1 MRSLPF
7 LALVLG
13 ASLVAPRLSAAPTD
27 ITRAREQF
35 VDFYPGKPG
44 SHEGN
49 LSLKSS
55 NEPSPDVARAL
66 HFARTLE
73 ADGRWPDINYASKAH
88 SGWPPDLH
96 WNRIVAM
103 VAAARLSD
111 SPETR
116 ASLNAAVHR
125 AFAYW
130 IRHDFICPNWWYNQ
144 IGVPQQAATAA
155 LLLGDGLRPDE
166 RRYLLTTMMP
176 RAKIAMTGQNRVWLA
191 GNTLMA
197 ALLEGDEPLAK
208 TAADTIWSQVVST
221 TEEGIQPDSS
231 FHQHGPQQQFG
242 NYGLALAVE
251 VCRWATV
258 LRGTPWAMPT
268 DRLATYRSFLLD
280 GEAWTVWRNFMDVAA
295 CGRQLMP
302 HSQHSKAV
310 TIGRVMHNAQ
320 RFDPAYAAD
329 YRAFLARNG
338 RPDASNDLVGTRVFW
353 RSDYVVCRRPEFA
366 ATLKMSSR
374 RVVGAEM
381 VNHENLLGYHEADGA
396 LYLYRRGDEYADI
409 FPVWDWQKLP
419 GTTCAQSPDGPPAF
433 RQVRGERAFVGGVT
447 DGQDACAVLDYAR
460 KDAVAH
466 KAWVFAGDAIVCL
479 GNSIRSPTGLPVVT
493 TLNQCLLHG
502 PVTIKQAGRAPATFA
517 GGEATL
523 ESVEWV
529 EHDGWRY
536 SFPTPATVHL
546 SAGPQSGNWNRV
558 FRNPDTPRAD
568 VMRQVFSLWIA
579 HTRSDDTYAY
589 VIAPARAAAASGARI
604 LANTRTLQTVALQ
617 NGKIAIAF
625 WSAGQATLPDGRPVS
640 ADHPCLLLLD
650 HAHHLVT
657 VTDPTH
663 GLTRLTLQFNGTPRT
678 ISLPKAGDAG
688 CSVCLRYN

>member
-1 MRSLPF
+1 MRFPILF
-7 LALVLG
+7 VLAAALF
-13 ASLVAPRLSAAPTD
+13 APSLSASPAD
-27 ITRAREQF
+27 LARAREQF
-35 VDFYPGKPG
+35 VDFYLGKPG
-44 SHEGN
+44 SHAGN
-49 LSLKSS
+49 LTLKSS
-55 NEPSPDVARAL
+55 NEPSPDATRAL

-73 ADGRWPDINYASKAH
+73 PDGRWPDIDYASKAH

-111 SPETR
+111 SAETR
-116 ASLNAAVHR
+116 ATLDAAVHR

-130 IRHDFICPNWWYNQ
+130 IRHDFICRNWWYNQ

-155 LLLGDGLRPDE
+155 LLLGNDLRPEE

-176 RAKIAMTGQNRVWLA
+176 RARIAMTGQNRVWLA

-197 ALLEGDEPLAK
+197 ALLEGDEALAK

-258 LRGTPWAMPT
+258 LRGTPWAMPAN
-268 DRLATYRSFLLD
+268 RLATYRSFLLD
-280 GEAWTVWRNFMDVAA
+280 GEAWTVWHDYMDVAA

-310 TIGRVMHNAQ
+310 TIGRVMRNAQ
-320 RFDPAYAAD
+320 RFDPAYAGA
-329 YRAFLARNG
+329 YRAYLARND
-338 RPDASNDLVGTRVFW
+338 RPDAPNDLVGTRVFW

-374 RVVGAEM
+374 RTVGAEM
-381 VNHENLLGYHEADGA
+381 VNTENIAGYHEGDGA

-409 FPVWDWQKLP
+409 FPVWDWQMIP
-419 GTTCAQSPDGPPAF
+419 GTTCAQNLDGPPKF
-433 RQVRGERAFVGGVT
+433 RQVRGERTFVGGVS
-447 DGQDACAVLDYAR
+447 DGTDACAVLDYAR
-460 KDAVAH
+460 RDAVAR
-466 KAWVFAGDAIVCL
+466 KAWFFADNAIVCL
-479 GNSIRSPTGLPVVT
+479 GNSIRPLAGLPVLT
-493 TLNQCLLHG
+493 TLNQCLLRG
-502 PVTIKQAGRAPATFA
+502 PVTVKQAGEAAKIFP
-517 GGEATL
+517 GGKATL

-546 SAGPQSGNWNRV
+546 LAGPRTGNWNRV
-558 FRNPDTPRAD
+558 FRNPDTPKRN
-568 VMRQVFSLWIA
+568 VTLRVFSLWLDQ
-579 HTRSDDTYAY
+579 SKSSTYTY
-589 VIAPARAAAASGARI
+589 LVTPAGATTSASI
-604 LANTRTLQTVALQ
+604 VANTPDAQAVALSPR
-617 NGKIAIAF
+617 KTAVAF
-625 WSAGQATLPDGRPVS
+625 WAAGRIVLPGGRHLA
-640 ADHPCLLLLD
+640 ADHPCVLILD
-650 HAHHLVT
+650 SSAH
-657 VTDPTH
+657 
-663 GLTRLTLQFNGTPRT
+663 RLTVADPAQDLSELVIRIDGIAHP
-678 ISLPKAGDAG
+678 IALPTAGKSGSPVSIRCD
-688 CSVCLRYN
+688 